1 MFRRKIKDIQEHAKN
16 RGISLERRLFLY
28 WLIMVLAV
36 MAAVFVVLIVAGVFS
51 NDARKLGGTLSV
63 QQKNTTMT
71 FNKLID
77 TLNAQNLALS
87 EQITREV
94 ADILETEE
102 RTFKDLDNNP
112 ELITRIEERMSFYLQ
127 TIVRSRSCSGAYFIL
142 DATTNTEAPGADRSR
157 MGLYLRSGNVGTDG
171 MANQYITFFRG
182 VADVARKENIQ
193 MHNRWNLEF
202 DIDNVPGYE
211 ILMDFDGKRILDS
224 CYLSNRVTLSGT
236 WEQVVLLSVPV
247 VLEGKVRG
255 VCGVELSELFFNL
268 VFPAVESSYGNMV
281 TVVAP
286 IADKRLLL
294 DGAISGKTD
303 GTYFTTDG
311 TLLIKNGEHYNT
323 YSDGSRTYFG
333 NHIVIPKAV
342 DGRSDLTLVT
352 LVPEI
357 SYQSS
362 VAKNRTFWLCGGL
375 GFLVLMLLAAMFL
388 TRRFMLPIQ
397 KQIRALKDQKEPQEE
412 SNSGIIEI
420 DELLAYMYARQAKP
434 DEESKMP
441 PGMEELFFDFAR
453 RVETLTP
460 MERTVLQYYIN
471 GFSVNEIAEK
481 EFISLSTVRKHNSNI
496 NRSLEYQPEKSC
508 FFILICSGGVILWR
522 RSHIVPIRR
531 KKGQRERMSSRQ
543 RRRRNPRKS
552 CNRKEK
558 DRKKQ
563 KTYFKRE
570 ML

>member
-87 EQITREV
+87 EQITQEV

-112 ELITRIEERMSFYLQ
+112 ELITRIEERMCFYLQ

-211 ILMDFDGKRILDS
+211 ILMGFDGRRILDC

-255 VCGVELSELFFNL
+255 VCGVELSEPFFNL

-342 DGRSDLTLVT
+342 NGRSDLTLVT

-397 KQIRALKDQKEPQEE
+397 KQIRALKDQKEPQEK

-496 NRSLEYQPEKSC
+496 NRKLGVSTREELLLYIDMFRRCDLMEKIAYCTDPEKK
-508 FFILICSGGVILWR
+508 R
-522 RSHIVPIRR
+522 T
-531 KKGQRERMSSRQ
+531 ERTDEQ
-543 RRRRNPRKS
+543 QTAKTEKS
-552 CNRKEK
+552 PEK
-558 DRKKQ
+558 
-563 KTYFKRE
+563 
-570 ML
+570 L

>member
-1 MFRRKIKDIQEHAKN
+1 MVPNTGRGRFLNMFRRKIKDIQEHAKN

-112 ELITRIEERMSFYLQ
+112 ELITRIEERMCFYLQ

-397 KQIRALKDQKEPQEE
+397 KQIRVLKDQKEPQEE

-441 PGMEELFFDFAR
+441 LGMEELFFDFAR

-496 NRSLEYQPEKSC
+496 NRKLGVSTREELLLYIDMFRRCDLMEKIAYCTDPEKK
-508 FFILICSGGVILWR
+508 R
-522 RSHIVPIRR
+522 T
-531 KKGQRERMSSRQ
+531 ERTDEQ
-543 RRRRNPRKS
+543 QAAKTEKS
-552 CNRKEK
+552 PEK
-558 DRKKQ
+558 
-563 KTYFKRE
+563 
-570 ML
+570 L

>member
-1 MFRRKIKDIQEHAKN
+1 M
-16 RGISLERRLFLY
+16 ERRLFLY

-36 MAAVFVVLIVAGVFS
+36 MTAVFVVLIVAGVFS
-51 NDARKLGGTLSV
+51 NDAGKLGGTLSV

-94 ADILETEE
+94 SDVLETEE

-112 ELITRIEERMSFYLQ
+112 ELITRIEERMCFYLQ

-142 DATTNTEAPGADRSR
+142 DATTNTEALGADRSR

-171 MANQYITFFRG
+171 MANQYITFFCG

-211 ILMDFDGKRILDS
+211 ILMDFDGRRILDS

-236 WEQVVLLSVPV
+236 WEQVVLLSIPV

-255 VCGVELSELFFNL
+255 VCGVELSELFFNM
-268 VFPAVESSYGNMV
+268 VFPSVESPYGNMV

-311 TLLIKNGEHYNT
+311 TLLIKNGEHYKT

-420 DELLAYMYARQAKP
+420 DELLAYMHARQAKP

-496 NRSLEYQPEKSC
+496 NRKLGVSTREELLLYIDMFRRCDLMEKIAYCTGPEKKRTERTDEQQAAKTEKSPEK
-508 FFILICSGGVILWR
+508 L
-522 RSHIVPIRR
+522 
-531 KKGQRERMSSRQ
+531 KQEEKGS
-543 RRRRNPRKS
+543 
-552 CNRKEK
+552 
-558 DRKKQ
+558 
-563 KTYFKRE
+563 
-570 ML
+570 

>member
-36 MAAVFVVLIVAGVFS
+36 MAAIFVVLIVAGVFS

-63 QQKNTTMT
+63 QQKNTSMT
-71 FNKLID
+71 VNKLID

-112 ELITRIEERMSFYLQ
+112 ELITRIEERMCFYLQ

-211 ILMDFDGKRILDS
+211 ILMGFDGRRILDC

-397 KQIRALKDQKEPQEE
+397 KQIRALKDQKEPQEK

-496 NRSLEYQPEKSC
+496 NRKLGVSTREEQLLYIDMFRRCDLMEKIAYCTNPEKK
-508 FFILICSGGVILWR
+508 R
-522 RSHIVPIRR
+522 T
-531 KKGQRERMSSRQ
+531 ERTDEQ
-543 RRRRNPRKS
+543 QAAKTEKS
-552 CNRKEK
+552 PEK
-558 DRKKQ
+558 
-563 KTYFKRE
+563 
-570 ML
+570 L

>member
-112 ELITRIEERMSFYLQ
+112 ELITRIEERMCFYLQ

-211 ILMDFDGKRILDS
+211 ILMDFDGKRILDC

-397 KQIRALKDQKEPQEE
+397 KQIRVLKDQKEPQEE

-496 NRSLEYQPEKSC
+496 NRKLGVSTREELLLYIDMFRRCDLMEKIAYCTDPEKK
-508 FFILICSGGVILWR
+508 R
-522 RSHIVPIRR
+522 T
-531 KKGQRERMSSRQ
+531 ERTDEQ
-543 RRRRNPRKS
+543 QTAKTEKS
-552 CNRKEK
+552 QEK
-558 DRKKQ
+558 
-563 KTYFKRE
+563 
-570 ML
+570 L

>member
-1 MFRRKIKDIQEHAKN
+1 MVPNTGRGRFLNMFRRKIKDIQEHAKN

-112 ELITRIEERMSFYLQ
+112 ELITRIEERMCFYLQ

-224 CYLSNRVTLSGT
+224 CYLSNRVTLFGT

-268 VFPAVESSYGNMV
+268 VFPAVESPYGNMV

-397 KQIRALKDQKEPQEE
+397 KQIRALKDQKEPQEK

-496 NRSLEYQPEKSC
+496 NRKLGVSTREELLLYIDMFRRCDLMEKIAYCTDPEKK
-508 FFILICSGGVILWR
+508 R
-522 RSHIVPIRR
+522 T
-531 KKGQRERMSSRQ
+531 ERTDEQ
-543 RRRRNPRKS
+543 QAAKTEKS
-552 CNRKEK
+552 PEK
-558 DRKKQ
+558 
-563 KTYFKRE
+563 
-570 ML
+570 L

>member
-112 ELITRIEERMSFYLQ
+112 ELITRIEERMCFYLQ

-211 ILMDFDGKRILDS
+211 ILMGFDGRRILDC

-397 KQIRALKDQKEPQEE
+397 KQIRALKDQKEPQEK

-496 NRSLEYQPEKSC
+496 NRKLGVSTREELLLYIDMFRRCDLMEKIAYCTNPEKKRTERTDEQQAAKTEKSPEK
-508 FFILICSGGVILWR
+508 L
-522 RSHIVPIRR
+522 
-531 KKGQRERMSSRQ
+531 KQEEKGS
-543 RRRRNPRKS
+543 
-552 CNRKEK
+552 
-558 DRKKQ
+558 
-563 KTYFKRE
+563 
-570 ML
+570 

>member
-112 ELITRIEERMSFYLQ
+112 ELITRIEERMCFYLQ

-397 KQIRALKDQKEPQEE
+397 KQIRVLKDQKEPQEE

-496 NRSLEYQPEKSC
+496 NRKLGVSTREELLLYIDMFRRCDLMEKIAYCTDPEKK
-508 FFILICSGGVILWR
+508 R
-522 RSHIVPIRR
+522 T
-531 KKGQRERMSSRQ
+531 ERTDEQ
-543 RRRRNPRKS
+543 QTAKTEKS
-552 CNRKEK
+552 QEK
-558 DRKKQ
+558 
-563 KTYFKRE
+563 
-570 ML
+570 L

>member
-1 MFRRKIKDIQEHAKN
+1 MVSNTGRGRFLNMFRRKIKDIQEHAKN

-112 ELITRIEERMSFYLQ
+112 ELITRIEERMCFYLQ

-171 MANQYITFFRG
+171 MANLYITFFRG

-211 ILMDFDGKRILDS
+211 ILMGFDGKRILDS

-397 KQIRALKDQKEPQEE
+397 KQIRALKDQKEPQEK

-496 NRSLEYQPEKSC
+496 NRKLGVSTREELLLYIDMFRRCDLMEKIAYCTNPEKK
-508 FFILICSGGVILWR
+508 R
-522 RSHIVPIRR
+522 T
-531 KKGQRERMSSRQ
+531 ERTDEQ
-543 RRRRNPRKS
+543 QAAKTEKS
-552 CNRKEK
+552 PEK
-558 DRKKQ
+558 
-563 KTYFKRE
+563 
-570 ML
+570 L

>member
-1 MFRRKIKDIQEHAKN
+1 MVPNTGRGRFLNMFRRKIKDIQEHAKN

-112 ELITRIEERMSFYLQ
+112 ELITRIEERMCFYLQ

-211 ILMDFDGKRILDS
+211 ILMGFDGRRILDC

-342 DGRSDLTLVT
+342 DGRSDLTRVT

-357 SYQSS
+357 SYQGS

-397 KQIRALKDQKEPQEE
+397 KQIRALKDQKEPQEK

-496 NRSLEYQPEKSC
+496 NRKLGVSTREELLLYIDMFRRCDLMEKIAYCTDPEKK
-508 FFILICSGGVILWR
+508 R
-522 RSHIVPIRR
+522 T
-531 KKGQRERMSSRQ
+531 ERTDEQ
-543 RRRRNPRKS
+543 QAAKTEKS
-552 CNRKEK
+552 PEK
-558 DRKKQ
+558 
-563 KTYFKRE
+563 
-570 ML
+570 L

>member
-1 MFRRKIKDIQEHAKN
+1 MVSNTGRGRFLNMFRRKIKDIQEHAKN

-112 ELITRIEERMSFYLQ
+112 ELITRIEERMCFYLQ

-211 ILMDFDGKRILDS
+211 ILMGFDGRRILDC

-294 DGAISGKTD
+294 DGAISGKTG

-397 KQIRALKDQKEPQEE
+397 KQIRALKDQKEPQEK

-496 NRSLEYQPEKSC
+496 NRKLGVSTREELLLYIDMFRRCDLMEKIAYCTNPEKK
-508 FFILICSGGVILWR
+508 R
-522 RSHIVPIRR
+522 T
-531 KKGQRERMSSRQ
+531 ERTDEQ
-543 RRRRNPRKS
+543 QAAKTEKS
-552 CNRKEK
+552 PEK
-558 DRKKQ
+558 
-563 KTYFKRE
+563 
-570 ML
+570 L

>member
-16 RGISLERRLFLY
+16 RGISMERRLFLY

-36 MAAVFVVLIVAGVFS
+36 MTAVFVVLIVAGVFS
-51 NDARKLGGTLSV
+51 NDAGKLGGTLSV

-112 ELITRIEERMSFYLQ
+112 ELITRIEERMCFYLQ

-211 ILMDFDGKRILDS
+211 ILMDFDGRRILDS

-236 WEQVVLLSVPV
+236 WEQVVLLSIPV

-255 VCGVELSELFFNL
+255 VCGVELSELFFNM
-268 VFPAVESSYGNMV
+268 VFPSVESPYGNMV

-311 TLLIKNGEHYNT
+311 TLLIKNGEHYKT

-420 DELLAYMYARQAKP
+420 DELLAYMHARQAKP

-496 NRSLEYQPEKSC
+496 NRKLGVSTREELLLYIDMFRRCDLMEKIAYCTGPEKKRTERTDEQQAAKTEKSPEK
-508 FFILICSGGVILWR
+508 L
-522 RSHIVPIRR
+522 
-531 KKGQRERMSSRQ
+531 KQEEKGS
-543 RRRRNPRKS
+543 
-552 CNRKEK
+552 
-558 DRKKQ
+558 
-563 KTYFKRE
+563 
-570 ML
+570 

>member
-112 ELITRIEERMSFYLQ
+112 ELITRIEERMCFYLQ

-397 KQIRALKDQKEPQEE
+397 KQIRVLKDQKEPQEE

-496 NRSLEYQPEKSC
+496 NRKLGVSTREELLLYIDMFRRCDLMEKIAYCTDPEKK
-508 FFILICSGGVILWR
+508 R
-522 RSHIVPIRR
+522 T
-531 KKGQRERMSSRQ
+531 ERTDEQ
-543 RRRRNPRKS
+543 QTAKTEKS
-552 CNRKEK
+552 PEK
-558 DRKKQ
+558 
-563 KTYFKRE
+563 
-570 ML
+570 L

>member
-1 MFRRKIKDIQEHAKN
+1 MFRRNIKDMPEHAKN
-16 RGISLERRLFLY
+16 RGISMERRLFLY

-36 MAAVFVVLIVAGVFS
+36 MTAVFVVLIFAVDF
-51 NDARKLGGTLSV
+51 RKNSGMLGGTLSV

-94 ADILETEE
+94 SDVLETEE

-112 ELITRIEERMSFYLQ
+112 ELITRIEERMCFYLQ

-211 ILMDFDGKRILDS
+211 ILMDFDGRRILDS

-236 WEQVVLLSVPV
+236 WEQVVLLSIPV

-255 VCGVELSELFFNL
+255 VCGVELSELFFNM
-268 VFPAVESSYGNMV
+268 VFPSVESPYGNMV

-311 TLLIKNGEHYNT
+311 TLLIKNGEHYKT

-420 DELLAYMYARQAKP
+420 DELLAYMHARQAKP

-496 NRSLEYQPEKSC
+496 NRKLGVSTREELLLYIDMFRRCDLMEKIAYCTGPEKKRTERTDEQQAAKTEKSPEK
-508 FFILICSGGVILWR
+508 L
-522 RSHIVPIRR
+522 
-531 KKGQRERMSSRQ
+531 KQEEKGS
-543 RRRRNPRKS
+543 
-552 CNRKEK
+552 
-558 DRKKQ
+558 
-563 KTYFKRE
+563 
-570 ML
+570 

>member
-16 RGISLERRLFLY
+16 RGISMERRLFLY

-36 MAAVFVVLIVAGVFS
+36 MTAVFVVLIVAGVFS
-51 NDARKLGGTLSV
+51 NDAGKLGGTLSV

-94 ADILETEE
+94 SDVLETEE

-112 ELITRIEERMSFYLQ
+112 ELITRIEERMCFYLQ

-211 ILMDFDGKRILDS
+211 ILMDFDGRRILDS

-236 WEQVVLLSVPV
+236 WEQVVLLSIPV

-255 VCGVELSELFFNL
+255 VCGVELSELFFNM
-268 VFPAVESSYGNMV
+268 VFPSVESPYGNMV

-311 TLLIKNGEHYNT
+311 TLLIKNGEHYKT

-420 DELLAYMYARQAKP
+420 DELLAYMHAKP

-496 NRSLEYQPEKSC
+496 NRKLGVSTREELLLYIDMFRRCDLMEKIAYCTGPEKKRTERTDEQQAAKTEKSPEK
-508 FFILICSGGVILWR
+508 L
-522 RSHIVPIRR
+522 
-531 KKGQRERMSSRQ
+531 KQEEKGS
-543 RRRRNPRKS
+543 
-552 CNRKEK
+552 
-558 DRKKQ
+558 
-563 KTYFKRE
+563 
-570 ML
+570 

>member
-1 MFRRKIKDIQEHAKN
+1 M
-16 RGISLERRLFLY
+16 ERRLFLY
-28 WLIMVLAV
+28 WLIMVLAG
-36 MAAVFVVLIVAGVFS
+36 MTAVFVVLIVAGVFS
-51 NDARKLGGTLSV
+51 NDAGKLGGTLSV

-94 ADILETEE
+94 SDVLETEE

-112 ELITRIEERMSFYLQ
+112 ELITRIEERMCFYLQ

-211 ILMDFDGKRILDS
+211 ILMDFDGRRILDS

-236 WEQVVLLSVPV
+236 WEQVVLLSIPV

-255 VCGVELSELFFNL
+255 VCGVELSELFFNM
-268 VFPAVESSYGNMV
+268 VFPSVESPYGNMV

-311 TLLIKNGEHYNT
+311 TLLIKNGEHYKT
-323 YSDGSRTYFG
+323 YSDGV
-333 NHIVIPKAV
+333 HI
-342 DGRSDLTLVT
+342 L
-352 LVPEI
+352 EI
-357 SYQSS
+357 
-362 VAKNRTFWLCGGL
+362 
-375 GFLVLMLLAAMFL
+375 
-388 TRRFMLPIQ
+388 
-397 KQIRALKDQKEPQEE
+397 
-412 SNSGIIEI
+412 
-420 DELLAYMYARQAKP
+420 
-434 DEESKMP
+434 
-441 PGMEELFFDFAR
+441 
-453 RVETLTP
+453 
-460 MERTVLQYYIN
+460 
-471 GFSVNEIAEK
+471 
-481 EFISLSTVRKHNSNI
+481 
-496 NRSLEYQPEKSC
+496 
-508 FFILICSGGVILWR
+508 IL
-522 RSHIVPIRR
+522 
-531 KKGQRERMSSRQ
+531 
-543 RRRRNPRKS
+543 
-552 CNRKEK
+552 
-558 DRKKQ
+558 
-563 KTYFKRE
+563 
-570 ML
+570 

>member
-112 ELITRIEERMSFYLQ
+112 ELITRIEDRMCFYLQ

-211 ILMDFDGKRILDS
+211 ILMGFDGKRILDS

-397 KQIRALKDQKEPQEE
+397 KQIRALKDQKEPQEK

-496 NRSLEYQPEKSC
+496 NRKLGVSTREELLLYIDMFRRCDLMEKIAYCTNPEKK
-508 FFILICSGGVILWR
+508 R
-522 RSHIVPIRR
+522 T
-531 KKGQRERMSSRQ
+531 ERTDEQ
-543 RRRRNPRKS
+543 QAAKTEKS
-552 CNRKEK
+552 PEK
-558 DRKKQ
+558 
-563 KTYFKRE
+563 
-570 ML
+570 L

>member
-112 ELITRIEERMSFYLQ
+112 ELITRIEERMCFYLQ

-211 ILMDFDGKRILDS
+211 ILMGFDGRRILDC

-342 DGRSDLTLVT
+342 DGRSDLTLGT

-397 KQIRALKDQKEPQEE
+397 KQIRALKDQKEPQEK

-496 NRSLEYQPEKSC
+496 NRKLGVSTREELLLYIDMFRRCDLMEKIAYCTNPEKK
-508 FFILICSGGVILWR
+508 R
-522 RSHIVPIRR
+522 T
-531 KKGQRERMSSRQ
+531 ERTDEQ
-543 RRRRNPRKS
+543 QAAKTEKS
-552 CNRKEK
+552 PEK
-558 DRKKQ
+558 
-563 KTYFKRE
+563 
-570 ML
+570 L

>member
-112 ELITRIEERMSFYLQ
+112 ELITRIEERMCFYLQ

-397 KQIRALKDQKEPQEE
+397 KQIRVLKDQKEPQEE

-496 NRSLEYQPEKSC
+496 NRKLGVSTREELLLYIDMFRRCDLMEKIAYCTDPEKK
-508 FFILICSGGVILWR
+508 R
-522 RSHIVPIRR
+522 T
-531 KKGQRERMSSRQ
+531 ERTDEQ
-543 RRRRNPRKS
+543 QAAKTEKS
-552 CNRKEK
+552 PEK
-558 DRKKQ
+558 
-563 KTYFKRE
+563 
-570 ML
+570 L

>member
-1 MFRRKIKDIQEHAKN
+1 MVSNTGRGRFLNMFRRKIKDIQEHAKN

-94 ADILETEE
+94 SDILETEE

-112 ELITRIEERMSFYLQ
+112 ELITRIEERMCFYLQ

-171 MANQYITFFRG
+171 MANQYITFFRR

-397 KQIRALKDQKEPQEE
+397 KQIRALKDQKEPQEK

-496 NRSLEYQPEKSC
+496 NRKLGVSTREELLLYIDMFRRCDLMEKIAYCTDPEKK
-508 FFILICSGGVILWR
+508 R
-522 RSHIVPIRR
+522 T
-531 KKGQRERMSSRQ
+531 ERTDEQ
-543 RRRRNPRKS
+543 QAAKTEKS
-552 CNRKEK
+552 PEK
-558 DRKKQ
+558 
-563 KTYFKRE
+563 
-570 ML
+570 L

>member
-268 VFPAVESSYGNMV
+268 VFPAVERSYGNMV

-397 KQIRALKDQKEPQEE
+397 RQIRALKDQKEPQEE

-496 NRSLEYQPEKSC
+496 NRKLGVSTREELLLYIDMFRRCDLMEKIAYCTDPEKK
-508 FFILICSGGVILWR
+508 R
-522 RSHIVPIRR
+522 T
-531 KKGQRERMSSRQ
+531 ERTDEQ
-543 RRRRNPRKS
+543 QAAKTEKS
-552 CNRKEK
+552 PEK
-558 DRKKQ
+558 
-563 KTYFKRE
+563 
-570 ML
+570 L

>member
-16 RGISLERRLFLY
+16 RGISMERRLFLY

-36 MAAVFVVLIVAGVFS
+36 MTAVFVVLIVAGVFS
-51 NDARKLGGTLSV
+51 NDAGKLGGTLSV

-94 ADILETEE
+94 SDVLETEE

-112 ELITRIEERMSFYLQ
+112 ELITRIEERMCFYLQ

-211 ILMDFDGKRILDS
+211 ILMDFDGRRILDS

-236 WEQVVLLSVPV
+236 WEQVVLLSIPV

-255 VCGVELSELFFNL
+255 VCGVELSELFFNM
-268 VFPAVESSYGNMV
+268 VFPSVESPYGNMV

-311 TLLIKNGEHYNT
+311 TLLIKNGEHYKT

-420 DELLAYMYARQAKP
+420 DELLAYMHARQAKP

-471 GFSVNEIAEK
+471 GFSFSVNEIAEK

-496 NRSLEYQPEKSC
+496 NRKLGVSTREELLLYIDMFRRCDLMEKIAYCTGPEKKRTERTDEQQAAKTEKSPEK
-508 FFILICSGGVILWR
+508 L
-522 RSHIVPIRR
+522 
-531 KKGQRERMSSRQ
+531 KQEEKGS
-543 RRRRNPRKS
+543 
-552 CNRKEK
+552 
-558 DRKKQ
+558 
-563 KTYFKRE
+563 
-570 ML
+570 

>member
-1 MFRRKIKDIQEHAKN
+1 MVSNTGRGRFLNMFRRKIKDIQEHAKN

-112 ELITRIEERMSFYLQ
+112 ELITRIEERMCFYLQ

-211 ILMDFDGKRILDS
+211 ILMGFDGRRILDS

-236 WEQVVLLSVPV
+236 WEQVVLLSIPV

-255 VCGVELSELFFNL
+255 VCGVELSELFFNM
-268 VFPAVESSYGNMV
+268 VFPSVESPYGNMV

-397 KQIRALKDQKEPQEE
+397 KQIRALKDQKEPQEK

-496 NRSLEYQPEKSC
+496 NRKLGVSTREELLLYIDMFRRCDLMEKIAYCTDPEKK
-508 FFILICSGGVILWR
+508 R
-522 RSHIVPIRR
+522 T
-531 KKGQRERMSSRQ
+531 ERTDEQ
-543 RRRRNPRKS
+543 QAAKTEKS
-552 CNRKEK
+552 PEK
-558 DRKKQ
+558 
-563 KTYFKRE
+563 
-570 ML
+570 L

>member
-112 ELITRIEERMSFYLQ
+112 ELITRIEERMCFYLQ

-211 ILMDFDGKRILDS
+211 ILMGFDGRRILDC

-397 KQIRALKDQKEPQEE
+397 KQIRALKDQKEPQEK

-496 NRSLEYQPEKSC
+496 NRKLGVSTREELLLYIDMFRRCDLMEKIAYCTGPEKKRTERTDEQQAAKTEKSPEK
-508 FFILICSGGVILWR
+508 L
-522 RSHIVPIRR
+522 
-531 KKGQRERMSSRQ
+531 KQEEKGS
-543 RRRRNPRKS
+543 
-552 CNRKEK
+552 
-558 DRKKQ
+558 
-563 KTYFKRE
+563 
-570 ML
+570 

>member
-112 ELITRIEERMSFYLQ
+112 ELITRIEERMCFYLQ

-142 DATTNTEAPGADRSR
+142 DATTNTEALGADRSR

-211 ILMDFDGKRILDS
+211 ILMDFDGRRILDS

-236 WEQVVLLSVPV
+236 WEQVVLLSIPV

-255 VCGVELSELFFNL
+255 VCGVELSELFFNM
-268 VFPAVESSYGNMV
+268 VFPSVESPYGNMV

-311 TLLIKNGEHYNT
+311 TLLIKNGEHYKT

-420 DELLAYMYARQAKP
+420 DELLAYMHARQAKP

-496 NRSLEYQPEKSC
+496 NRKLGVSTREELLLYIDMFRRCDLMEKIAYCTGPEKKRTERTDEQQAAKTEKSPEK
-508 FFILICSGGVILWR
+508 L
-522 RSHIVPIRR
+522 
-531 KKGQRERMSSRQ
+531 KQEEKGS
-543 RRRRNPRKS
+543 
-552 CNRKEK
+552 
-558 DRKKQ
+558 
-563 KTYFKRE
+563 
-570 ML
+570 

>member
-1 MFRRKIKDIQEHAKN
+1 M
-16 RGISLERRLFLY
+16 ERRLFLY

-36 MAAVFVVLIVAGVFS
+36 MTAVFVVLIVAGVFS
-51 NDARKLGGTLSV
+51 NDAGKLGGTLSV

-94 ADILETEE
+94 SDVLETEE

-112 ELITRIEERMSFYLQ
+112 ELITRIEERMCFYLQ

-142 DATTNTEAPGADRSR
+142 DATTNTEALGADRSR

-211 ILMDFDGKRILDS
+211 ILMDFDGRRILDS

-236 WEQVVLLSVPV
+236 WEQVVLLSIPV

-255 VCGVELSELFFNL
+255 VCGVELSELFFNM
-268 VFPAVESSYGNMV
+268 VFPSVESPYGNMV

-311 TLLIKNGEHYNT
+311 TLLIKNGEHYKT

-420 DELLAYMYARQAKP
+420 DELLVYMHARQAKP

-496 NRSLEYQPEKSC
+496 NRKLGVSTREELLLYIDMFRRCDLMEKIAYCTGPEKKRTERTDEQQAAKTEKSPEK
-508 FFILICSGGVILWR
+508 L
-522 RSHIVPIRR
+522 
-531 KKGQRERMSSRQ
+531 KQEEKGS
-543 RRRRNPRKS
+543 
-552 CNRKEK
+552 
-558 DRKKQ
+558 
-563 KTYFKRE
+563 
-570 ML
+570 

>member
-112 ELITRIEERMSFYLQ
+112 ELITRIEERMCFYLQ

-211 ILMDFDGKRILDS
+211 ILMDFDGRRILDS

-236 WEQVVLLSVPV
+236 WEQVVLLSIPV

-255 VCGVELSELFFNL
+255 VCGVELSELFFNM
-268 VFPAVESSYGNMV
+268 VFPSVESPYGNMV

-311 TLLIKNGEHYNT
+311 TLLIKNGEHYKT

-397 KQIRALKDQKEPQEE
+397 KQIRALKDQKEPQEK

-496 NRSLEYQPEKSC
+496 NRKLGVSTREELLLYIDMFRRCDLMEKIAYCTGPEKKRTERTDEQQAAKTEKSPEK
-508 FFILICSGGVILWR
+508 L
-522 RSHIVPIRR
+522 
-531 KKGQRERMSSRQ
+531 KQEEKGS
-543 RRRRNPRKS
+543 
-552 CNRKEK
+552 
-558 DRKKQ
+558 
-563 KTYFKRE
+563 
-570 ML
+570 

>member
-112 ELITRIEERMSFYLQ
+112 ELITRIEERMCFYLQ

-211 ILMDFDGKRILDS
+211 ILMGFDGRRILDC

-342 DGRSDLTLVT
+342 NGRSDLTLVT

-397 KQIRALKDQKEPQEE
+397 KQIRALKDQKEPQEK

-496 NRSLEYQPEKSC
+496 NRKLGVSTREELLLYIDMFRRCDLMEKIAYCTDPEKK
-508 FFILICSGGVILWR
+508 R
-522 RSHIVPIRR
+522 T
-531 KKGQRERMSSRQ
+531 ERTDEQ
-543 RRRRNPRKS
+543 QAAKTEKS
-552 CNRKEK
+552 PEK
-558 DRKKQ
+558 
-563 KTYFKRE
+563 
-570 ML
+570 L

>member
-112 ELITRIEERMSFYLQ
+112 ELITRIEERMCFYLQ

-362 VAKNRTFWLCGGL
+362 VAKNRTFWICGGL

-496 NRSLEYQPEKSC
+496 NRKLGVSTREELLLYIDMFRRCDLMEKIAYCTDPEKK
-508 FFILICSGGVILWR
+508 R
-522 RSHIVPIRR
+522 T
-531 KKGQRERMSSRQ
+531 ERTDEQ
-543 RRRRNPRKS
+543 QTAKTEKS
-552 CNRKEK
+552 QEK
-558 DRKKQ
+558 
-563 KTYFKRE
+563 
-570 ML
+570 L

>member
-16 RGISLERRLFLY
+16 RGISLERRLSLY

-112 ELITRIEERMSFYLQ
+112 ELITRIEERMCFYLQ

-211 ILMDFDGKRILDS
+211 ILMGFDGRRILDC

-397 KQIRALKDQKEPQEE
+397 KQIRALKDQKEPQEK

-496 NRSLEYQPEKSC
+496 NRKLGVSTREELLLYIDMFRRCDLMEKIAYCTNPEKK
-508 FFILICSGGVILWR
+508 R
-522 RSHIVPIRR
+522 T
-531 KKGQRERMSSRQ
+531 ERTDEQ
-543 RRRRNPRKS
+543 QAAKTEKS
-552 CNRKEK
+552 PEK
-558 DRKKQ
+558 
-563 KTYFKRE
+563 
-570 ML
+570 L

>member
-112 ELITRIEERMSFYLQ
+112 ELITRIEERMCFYLQ
-127 TIVRSRSCSGAYFIL
+127 TIVHSRSCSGAYFIL

-211 ILMDFDGKRILDS
+211 ILMGFDGKRILDS

-362 VAKNRTFWLCGGL
+362 VAKNRTFWICGGL

-420 DELLAYMYARQAKP
+420 DELLAYMHARQAKP

-496 NRSLEYQPEKSC
+496 NRKLGVSTREELLLYIDMFRRCDLMEKIAYCTGPEKKRTERTDEQQAAKTEKSPEK
-508 FFILICSGGVILWR
+508 L
-522 RSHIVPIRR
+522 
-531 KKGQRERMSSRQ
+531 KQEEKGS
-543 RRRRNPRKS
+543 
-552 CNRKEK
+552 
-558 DRKKQ
+558 
-563 KTYFKRE
+563 
-570 ML
+570 

>member
-112 ELITRIEERMSFYLQ
+112 ELITRIQERMCFYLQ

-211 ILMDFDGKRILDS
+211 ILMGFDGRRILDC

-397 KQIRALKDQKEPQEE
+397 KQIRALKDQKEPQEK

-496 NRSLEYQPEKSC
+496 NRKLGVSTREELLLYIDMFRRCDLMEKIAYCTNPEKK
-508 FFILICSGGVILWR
+508 R
-522 RSHIVPIRR
+522 T
-531 KKGQRERMSSRQ
+531 ERTDEQ
-543 RRRRNPRKS
+543 QAAKTEKS
-552 CNRKEK
+552 PEK
-558 DRKKQ
+558 
-563 KTYFKRE
+563 
-570 ML
+570 L

>member
-112 ELITRIEERMSFYLQ
+112 ELITRIEERMCFYLQ

-142 DATTNTEAPGADRSR
+142 DATTNTEALGADRSR

-211 ILMDFDGKRILDS
+211 ILMDFDGRRILDS

-236 WEQVVLLSVPV
+236 WEQVVLLSIPV

-420 DELLAYMYARQAKP
+420 DELLAYMHARQAKP

-496 NRSLEYQPEKSC
+496 NRKLGVSTREELLLYIDMFRRCDLMEKIAYCTNPEKK
-508 FFILICSGGVILWR
+508 R
-522 RSHIVPIRR
+522 T
-531 KKGQRERMSSRQ
+531 ERTDEQ
-543 RRRRNPRKS
+543 QAAKTEKS
-552 CNRKEK
+552 PEK
-558 DRKKQ
+558 
-563 KTYFKRE
+563 
-570 ML
+570 L

>member
-94 ADILETEE
+94 SDILETEE
-102 RTFKDLDNNP
+102 RTFKDLDNTP
-112 ELITRIEERMSFYLQ
+112 ELITRIEERMCFYLQ

-255 VCGVELSELFFNL
+255 VCGVELSELFFNM
-268 VFPAVESSYGNMV
+268 VFPSVESPYGNMV

-311 TLLIKNGEHYNT
+311 TLLIKNGEHYKT

-397 KQIRALKDQKEPQEE
+397 KQIRALKDQKEPQEK

-496 NRSLEYQPEKSC
+496 NRKLGVSTREELLLYIDMFRRCDLMEKIAYCTDPEKK
-508 FFILICSGGVILWR
+508 R
-522 RSHIVPIRR
+522 T
-531 KKGQRERMSSRQ
+531 ERTDEQ
-543 RRRRNPRKS
+543 QAAKTEKS
-552 CNRKEK
+552 PEK
-558 DRKKQ
+558 
-563 KTYFKRE
+563 
-570 ML
+570 L

>member
-112 ELITRIEERMSFYLQ
+112 ELITRIEERMCFYLQ

-211 ILMDFDGKRILDS
+211 ILMGFDGKRILDC

-397 KQIRALKDQKEPQEE
+397 KQIRVLKDQKEPQEE

-496 NRSLEYQPEKSC
+496 NRKLGVSTREELLLYIDMFRRCDLMEKIAYCTDPEKK
-508 FFILICSGGVILWR
+508 R
-522 RSHIVPIRR
+522 T
-531 KKGQRERMSSRQ
+531 ERTDEQ
-543 RRRRNPRKS
+543 QTAKTEKS
-552 CNRKEK
+552 QEK
-558 DRKKQ
+558 
-563 KTYFKRE
+563 
-570 ML
+570 L

>member
-87 EQITREV
+87 EQITQEV

-112 ELITRIEERMSFYLQ
+112 ELITRIEERMCFYLQ

-342 DGRSDLTLVT
+342 NGRSDLTLVT

-397 KQIRALKDQKEPQEE
+397 KQIRALKDQKEPQEK

-496 NRSLEYQPEKSC
+496 NRKLGVSTREELLLYIDMFRRCDLMEKIAYCTDPEKK
-508 FFILICSGGVILWR
+508 R
-522 RSHIVPIRR
+522 T
-531 KKGQRERMSSRQ
+531 ERTDEQ
-543 RRRRNPRKS
+543 QAAKTEKS
-552 CNRKEK
+552 PEK
-558 DRKKQ
+558 
-563 KTYFKRE
+563 
-570 ML
+570 L

>member
-1 MFRRKIKDIQEHAKN
+1 MVSNTGRGRFLNMFRRKIKDIQEHAKN

-112 ELITRIEERMSFYLQ
+112 ELITRIEERMCFYLQ
-127 TIVRSRSCSGAYFIL
+127 TNVRSRSCSGAYFIL

-397 KQIRALKDQKEPQEE
+397 KQIRVLKDQKEPQEE

-496 NRSLEYQPEKSC
+496 NRKLGVSTREELLLYIDMFRRCDLMEKIAYCTDPEKK
-508 FFILICSGGVILWR
+508 R
-522 RSHIVPIRR
+522 T
-531 KKGQRERMSSRQ
+531 ERTDEQ
-543 RRRRNPRKS
+543 QTAKTEKS
-552 CNRKEK
+552 QEK
-558 DRKKQ
+558 
-563 KTYFKRE
+563 
-570 ML
+570 L